1 MLLRGAA
8 KYLGLEGEPK
18 NLYSAVR
25 QQTETL
31 QANSVN
37 LKITAAS
44 CPEGKFSIDHTFTSD
59 MIILLSSYP
68 VEKLK
73 QSYSYLLY
81 MMSH

>member
-1 MLLRGAA
+1 MLLPGAA

-18 NLYSAVR
+18 NLNCAVR

-44 CPEGKFSIDHTFTSD
+44 CPERKFSIDHTFTSD
-59 MIILLSSYP
+59 MIILSSSYP

-73 QSYSYLLY
+73 QSYSYLL
-81 MMSH
+81 